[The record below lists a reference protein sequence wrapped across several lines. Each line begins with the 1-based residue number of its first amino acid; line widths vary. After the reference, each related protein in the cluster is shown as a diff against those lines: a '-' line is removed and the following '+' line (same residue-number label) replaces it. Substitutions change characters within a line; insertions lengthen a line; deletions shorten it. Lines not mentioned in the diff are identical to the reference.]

1 MTIRFLIVGTQ
12 RTGSQALFQALN
24 LHPDVVCG
32 GEWTQEVPTHRKLSV
47 AKRALAGDVRDV
59 QGHRPADEMQRVREF
74 GADAGRFGFKILFR
88 SSDKWLVHPRFS
100 PALVVDRLEAHV
112 AWLRKTP
119 DIRIIQLVRRD
130 GIEWLKSKYL
140 ARTTGS
146 FTHTHYPDD
155 AKVTVPIGSAV
166 KALEAKNW
174 VDHRLSGLA
183 STNPYLR
190 IVYEDFAADNRRG
203 LESCLGFLGC
213 DVSRVP
219 PEARFIEKQSK
230 QSAAAYIRNHDELSR
245 VLETRGLRMS
255 GLLSGGVA

>member
-1 MTIRFLIVGTQ
+1 MTVSFLIVGTQ

-24 LHPDVVCG
+24 LHPSVVCG
-32 GEWTQEVPTHRKLSV
+32 GEWTQQVSSHRKLVV
-47 AKRALAGDVRDV
+47 AKRALAGDISDV
-59 QGHRPADEMQRVREF
+59 EAHRPADEMQRIRKS
-74 GADAGRFGFKILFR
+74 GAAAGWLGFKILFR
-88 SSDKWLVHPRFS
+88 SSDKWLLHPRFS
-100 PALVVDRLEAHV
+100 PALLVDRLEAHL

-119 DIRIIQLVRRD
+119 NVRVIQLVRRD

-140 ARTTGS
+140 ARTTGA

-155 AKVTVPIGSAV
+155 AQVIVPIGSAI

-174 VDHRLSGLA
+174 VDRRLSRLA

-203 LESCLGFLGC
+203 LETSLEFLGC
-213 DVSRVP
+213 DVSQIP
-219 PEARFIEKQSK
+219 PGARFTEKQSK

-245 VLETRGLRMS
+245 VLEARGLRMS
-255 GLLSGGVA
+255 SLLSGGVA